1 MAQWQSLLNVL
12 SIYPDNMQYQKQFQ
26 QIALA
31 TSLILPV
38 YLPPNRLDFQV
49 FHGILLT
56 SSQPEVGPP
65 VEPSFAMDGQDQAA
79 DQAINSYH
87 RHSLGL
93 LGGMKKPTIL
103 RREDGGLRGKS
114 SVQAA
119 TSVVTSTIW

>member
-49 FHGILLT
+49 FHGILLP

-93 LGGMKKPTIL
+93 LGESKSPPSSKGKT
-103 RREDGGLRGKS
+103 GGLRGKS
-114 SVQAA
+114 SN
-119 TSVVTSTIW
+119 